1 MARRPIRSS
10 AETRGYAIREE
21 IQRWRVVLAVV
32 VFVAFLVVA
41 AVGYYVIE
49 GGYTWLEA
57 FYMTVITVAT
67 VGYHVVGKEEL
78 SNAGKVWT
86 IFVIAGGLGS
96 GGVAMSLIVAA
107 VVEGKVRRILGRR
120 ELERKIAALSGH
132 VIVCGYGRVG
142 QTVACQLRKAGR
154 DVVAVEGNPDRT
166 RQAEADGMLY
176 VLGDAQEEATL
187 LAAGVRR
194 AWALIG
200 TLADDAANVFLT
212 LSARGL
218 SPGLRIIARAQ
229 QAATQDKLTKAGASR
244 VICPLIIGANRIADV
259 VLRPAMVDFV
269 EMAHKGVDLEMDQLT
284 MRQESPMVGR
294 TLRELA
300 LPSRV
305 GAMVV
310 AVRRPDGQAVY
321 NPGPDLAL
329 AAGDT
334 LVLIGKKGVASA
346 IQELG
351 GAPNEAANGSERQ
364 RR

>member
-1 MARRPIRSS
+1 MGLGVREDFQRR
-10 AETRGYAIREE
+10 
-21 IQRWRVVLAVV
+21 RVIVAVGVFV
-32 VFVAFLVVA
+32 VFLGVASA
-41 AVGYYVIE
+41 GYYLIE

-67 VGYHVVGKEEL
+67 VGYHVVKKDEL
-78 SNAGKVWT
+78 SDPGKLWT

-107 VVEGKVRRILGRR
+107 VVEGRVRRILGRR
-120 ELERKIAALSGH
+120 QLERKIAALTGH
-132 VIVCGYGRVG
+132 VIVCGYGRMG
-142 QTVACQLRKAGR
+142 QKAACELHEAAR
-154 DVVAVEGNPDRT
+154 DVVVVEVNPDRT
-166 RQAEADGMLY
+166 RQAEGDGMLY
-176 VLGDAQEEATL
+176 VLGDAQEEAVL
-187 LAAGVRR
+187 SAAGVER
-194 AWALIG
+194 AQVLIA
-200 TLADDAANVFLT
+200 TLPDDAANVFLT

-218 SPGLRIIARAQ
+218 SPALRIIARAQ
-229 QAATQDKLTKAGASR
+229 EAATQDKLLKAGASR
-244 VICPLIIGANRIADV
+244 VVCPLSIGANRIADV

-269 EMAHKGVDLEMDQLT
+269 EMAHKGLELEMDQLT
-284 MRQESPMVGR
+284 LSDDSAMAGR

-300 LPSRV
+300 LPARV

-334 LVLIGKKGVASA
+334 LVLIGKKGVAVA

-351 GAPNEAANGSERQ
+351 CPQAEAGRGRGRRINGGE
-364 RR
+364 